1 MNCSDW
7 QEKEIKC
14 VYKVKENMLFLNMVK
29 DKSSYYIENNSNK
42 LKTI

>member
-14 VYKVKENMLFLNMVK
+14 VYKVKENMLLNMVK